1 MPQRGINMNVTVGAQ
16 LFTLRNFTQT
26 PKDFDRTVSRVAA
39 MGYRT
44 VQLSAVGDSVTPPI
58 AREICDKYGVQI
70 VLTHSKVERILHDTE
85 NLIHDH
91 EIMGC
96 RYIGLGSMPEKYQDP
111 EWIENF
117 IEDFRGPLD
126 MIRDAGMLFMYHN
139 HDLDFYKAN
148 GKYLLDYL
156 LDGFAPDE
164 LGVTLDTYWL
174 ATAAVDPAEWIEK
187 CADRIPCVHLKD
199 RKVTKDHTEI
209 MAPVMEGN
217 INFKRVMDALEKTS
231 CKYALV
237 EQDVCE
243 ESPFEALRISRENLK
258 TLGY

>member
-1 MPQRGINMNVTVGAQ
+1 MKVQVGAQ
-16 LFTLRNFTQT
+16 YYTLRAFTQT
-26 PKDFDRTVSRVAA
+26 PKDFDRTCAKVAQ
-39 MGYRT
+39 MGYKCI
-44 VQLSAVGDSVTPPI
+44 QLSAVGESVTPSI
-58 AREICDKYGVQI
+58 AREICDKYGLKI
-70 VLTHSKVERILHDTE
+70 VLTHSNVDRILHDTE

-96 RYIGLGSMPEKYQDP
+96 KYIGLGSMPQKYQDP
-111 EWIENF
+111 EWISYF
-117 IEDFRGPLD
+117 VEDFKEPLD

-139 HDLDFYKAN
+139 HDLDFFKAN

-164 LGVTLDTYWL
+164 LGVTLDTFWL
-174 ATAAVDPAEWIEK
+174 ATAGVDPVEWIEK

-217 INFKRVMDALEKTS
+217 INFARIMEALEKTS
-231 CKYALV
+231 CRYALV

-243 ESPFEALRISRENLK
+243 QSPFEALRISRKNLAK
-258 TLGY
+258 LGY

>member
-1 MPQRGINMNVTVGAQ
+1 MVEVGAQ
-16 LFTLRNFTQT
+16 LFTLRDFTQT
-26 PKDFDRTVSRVAA
+26 PKDFERTISKVAA
-39 MGYRT
+39 IGYKT
-44 VQLSAVGDSVTPPI
+44 VQLSAIGASVTPKV
-58 AREICDKYGVQI
+58 AREVCDKYGIRI
-70 VLTHSKVERILHDTE
+70 VLTHSPVDRILHDTE

-91 EIMGC
+91 EVMGC
-96 RYIGLGSMPEKYQDP
+96 KYIGLGSMPAKYQDP
-111 EWIENF
+111 EWIRYF
-117 IEDFRGPLD
+117 VEDFRGPLD

-139 HDLDFYKAN
+139 HDLDFFKAD

-174 ATAAVDPAEWIEK
+174 ATAGVDPLAWIRK
-187 CADRIPCVHLKD
+187 CSGRIPCVHLKD
-199 RKVTKDHTEI
+199 RKVTKDHTEV

-217 INFKRVMDALEKTS
+217 IDFAAIMAELEKTD

-243 ESPFEALRISRENLK
+243 GSPFTAMKMSLENLK
-258 TLGY
+258 SIGYGM